1 MFLLSTWVIYLP
13 ELFIYL
19 SYLSTWVIYLPELF
33 IYLSF
38 YLPELF
44 IQFSAAF
51 STLAFRLAAF
61 PDSAES
67 LKIADMVY
75 LNLYMFATKF
85 VVQKYVNLV
94 GEGGGA
100 QLKKYTTVM
109 FTNM

>member
-1 MFLLSTWVIYLP
+1 M
-13 ELFIYL
+13 
-19 SYLSTWVIYLPELF
+19 SYLS
-33 IYLSF
+33 
-38 YLPELF
+38 

-75 LNLYMFATKF
+75 LNLYMFATTF

-100 QLKKYTTVM
+100 QLESTLLYCLLICIAVI
-109 FTNM
+109 NLPE